1 MANNKDWGFRD
12 QIQRAAVSIMNNI
25 AEGYE
30 SGSDAKYANFLNIA
44 KGSCS
49 EVRNMLYLCKDRH
62 FCTEEQ
68 FIDLKSQAILISSQ
82 LYKLIEPTLISTI
95 NDYAQLLFFYFS
107 TSRTGRM
114 AHPVIL
120 RHAVNTPP
128 EPSPNP
134 TAHML

>member
-1 MANNKDWGFRD
+1 MERAIENLYIWQEARAFVNNIYVLLMPCNDYGFRD

-30 SGSDAKYANFLNIA
+30 SGSDAKYVNFLNIA

-68 FIDLKSQAILISSQ
+68 FIALKSQAIQISSQ
-82 LYKLIEPTLISTI
+82 LYKLIEYLNNGKKTI
-95 NDYAQLLFFYFS
+95 
-107 TSRTGRM
+107 GK
-114 AHPVIL
+114 
-120 RHAVNTPP
+120 
-128 EPSPNP
+128 
-134 TAHML
+134 